1 MSTSA
6 EEIRQRL
13 ADTRAAI
20 VSVGAGSVEVDAVD
34 DLVAVAI
41 DDLTPS
47 RAIAA
52 MAALGDDRRQ
62 ADRVL
67 EYGL

>member
-1 MSTSA
+1 VSTSA

-20 VSVGAGSVEVDAVD
+20 ISVGGESIEVDAVD
-34 DLVAVAI
+34 DLVAVAL

-47 RAIAA
+47 RAVAA
-52 MAALGDDRRQ
+52 MVAIGDDRRDT
-62 ADRVL
+62 DRML